1 MCVALKE
8 TILLGCAFI
17 RGTCTAKLGKSHLCV
32 GCQRSLHKNKTCSC
46 SVWHAALFNIFL
58 TLFSISVAERQR
70 EESRKQQKLGK
81 FGKDPGVETSF
92 LPDRYGDCA
101 SLNCCTS

>member
-1 MCVALKE
+1 MQVARDLCIK
-8 TILLGCAFI
+8 TKHVCCA
-17 RGTCTAKLGKSHLCV
+17 
-32 GCQRSLHKNKTCSC
+32 
-46 SVWHAALFNIFL
+46 VWHAALFNIFL
-58 TLFSISVAERQR
+58 TLFLTSVAERQR

-101 SLNCCTS
+101 SLNCCTL